1 MDLAE
6 FKDRHAGETAWV
18 FGKGPS
24 LSGFDFKHAGKLRCA
39 INDTIAHIPDCLY
52 GFSNDPTDRWADV
65 YRVGHTIFQPFR
77 ALSVF
82 SPPACTLVG
91 FGEELT
97 QRRGTLGSALQI
109 LHHMGVR
116 DVHLVGIDGGAVH
129 AEGFAFR
136 TQVQP
141 HHRTDYFEIRSDAIA
156 LGDELGMTLH
166 FHHPHTMNTDSGKLT
181 VRFTRNTAAA
191 GIHYEAGSTAELP
204 PKTAFELIAAD
215 GAVLVEN
222 ASAKPAPAPVETAE
236 AKGPAREKAVKK

>member
-6 FKDRHAGETAWV
+6 FKGRHAGETAWV

-65 YRVGHTIFQPFR
+65 YRVGHTVFQPFR

-82 SPPACTLVG
+82 TPPSCTVVG

-109 LHHMGVR
+109 LHFMGVR
-116 DVHLVGIDGGAVH
+116 SVHLVGIDGGAVH

-156 LGDELGMTLH
+156 LADELGMTLH
-166 FHHPHTMNTDSGKLT
+166 FHHPNTMSTDSGKLA

-191 GIHYEAGSTAELP
+191 GVHYEEGTTAELP

-215 GAVLVEN
+215 AAVLVGT
-222 ASAKPAPAPVETAE
+222 AKPEPAPVETAE
-236 AKGPAREKAVKK
+236 AKQPAREKAAKK